1 MTYRLFGVF
10 LVVLGCG
17 TWGCILASKY
27 RQECKTLEQLLH
39 LLQIMESELQ
49 YHMTPLPD
57 LCLIAADSVN
67 GIMHDIFTALSQE
80 LNQQIS
86 PNVSLCM
93 RRVLSTRSA
102 PIYTNILL
110 EKLGKTLGRFDYN
123 GQLKGIEAVHHEAQC
138 KLATLMNNQDARI
151 RSYRTFGLCAGL
163 AIVILLI

>member
-1 MTYRLFGVF
+1 MTYKLFGVIM
-10 LVVLGCG
+10 VVLGCSA
-17 TWGCILASKY
+17 WGCIIASKY
-27 RQECKTLEQLLH
+27 RQECKALEQLLH

-49 YHMTPLPD
+49 YRMTPLPD

-67 GIMHDIFTALSQE
+67 GIMHDIFCDLSQE

-93 RRVLSTRSA
+93 RSVLSTRSS
-102 PIYTNILL
+102 PIHVNMLL

-123 GQLKGIEAVHHEAQC
+123 GQLKGIKAVYHETHC
-138 KLATLMNNQDARI
+138 KLTALVNNQDSRI